1 MRPSQPGPRDW
12 TPPPPPPTHPP
23 QHGYA
28 YAASVRRSTTRG
40 AGLGSFLFG
49 AVAAAMIFAQPGNI
63 TAGNGFLFSTV
74 GLTGIALGFTALRNR
89 QNARISSS
97 IMPTLGILLGAT
109 GTLVMVLHL
118 VNFYQH
124 PAATA
129 VTQPISVAAPA
140 TVQPRTIQPA
150 PVQPAP
156 AVAVTREQDRMNL
169 AQSEGTIVFLL
180 KQARSQDGNFP
191 TLLNASSGGF
201 IVTPAGNV
209 KLPDGAHMIYV
220 PRDNN
225 HSFAL
230 TMVGV
235 TGAVAVFDTNTGVI
249 NTQ

>member
-1 MRPSQPGPRDW
+1 
-12 TPPPPPPTHPP
+12 
-23 QHGYA
+23 
-28 YAASVRRSTTRG
+28 
-40 AGLGSFLFG
+40 
-49 AVAAAMIFAQPGNI
+49 MIFAQPGNI

-97 IMPTLGILLGAT
+97 IMPTLGILLGAI

-140 TVQPRTIQPA
+140 TGQPRTIQPA
-150 PVQPAP
+150 PVQPVP
-156 AVAVTREQDRMNL
+156 AVAVTRKQDRMNL

-180 KQARSQDGNFP
+180 KQARSQDGGFP
-191 TLLNASSGGF
+191 SLLNASSGGF

-235 TGAVAVFDTNTGVI
+235 TGAVAVFDTSTGVI
-249 NTQ
+249 NAQ

>member
-1 MRPSQPGPRDW
+1 
-12 TPPPPPPTHPP
+12 
-23 QHGYA
+23 
-28 YAASVRRSTTRG
+28 
-40 AGLGSFLFG
+40 
-49 AVAAAMIFAQPGNI
+49 MIFAQPGNI

-97 IMPTLGILLGAT
+97 IMPTLGILLGAI

-140 TVQPRTIQPA
+140 TGQPRTIQPA
-150 PVQPAP
+150 PVQPVP

-180 KQARSQDGNFP
+180 KQARSQDGGFP
-191 TLLNASSGGF
+191 SLLNASSGGF

-235 TGAVAVFDTNTGVI
+235 TGAVAVFDTSTGVI
-249 NTQ
+249 NAQ

>member
-1 MRPSQPGPRDW
+1 
-12 TPPPPPPTHPP
+12 
-23 QHGYA
+23 
-28 YAASVRRSTTRG
+28 
-40 AGLGSFLFG
+40 
-49 AVAAAMIFAQPGNI
+49 MIFAQPGNI

>member
-1 MRPSQPGPRDW
+1 
-12 TPPPPPPTHPP
+12 
-23 QHGYA
+23 
-28 YAASVRRSTTRG
+28 
-40 AGLGSFLFG
+40 
-49 AVAAAMIFAQPGNI
+49 MIFTQPGNI
-63 TAGNGFLFSTV
+63 TAGNGFLFSTI

-97 IMPTLGILLGAT
+97 IMPTLGILLGAI

-150 PVQPAP
+150 PVQPVP
-156 AVAVTREQDRMNL
+156 AVAVTRKQDRMNL

-180 KQARSQDGNFP
+180 KQARSQDGGFP
-191 TLLNASSGGF
+191 SLLSASSGGF

-235 TGAVAVFDTNTGVI
+235 TGAVAVFDTSTGVI